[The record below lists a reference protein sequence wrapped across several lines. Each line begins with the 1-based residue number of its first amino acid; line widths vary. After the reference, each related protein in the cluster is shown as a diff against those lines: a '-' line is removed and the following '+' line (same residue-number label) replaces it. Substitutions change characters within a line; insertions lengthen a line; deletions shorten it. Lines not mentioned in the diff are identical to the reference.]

1 MNNVIMKIKENKEQI
16 VLAVVFGC
24 FPLICALVYS
34 LLDGHSISD
43 VYLPASYWN
52 DELFYFK
59 QVEAVVNYGLPQGWF
74 GFQEMH
80 GSVYPFAAWSPA
92 VLIPYII
99 WGCLF
104 GWGFMSP
111 IYANIV
117 YNMIAMVAFALLVR
131 PGRKQSFF
139 MLLLLAA
146 FAPYSRYLLSSMP
159 ETIYMSMGIWLAA
172 LAISQSRVDRTWKLV
187 AMFFICILITLA
199 RPYLILLMALPAWL
213 LIRKKRGT
221 GAVISLIIAAATAAG
236 YFVITNLC
244 SSPYFIPLIETD
256 WLNSMIDEGFMAGI
270 KTMYQIVR
278 EKLRLLITHH
288 LYRGF
293 QYGLLSGALHA
304 VAGTIAFLLGAR
316 VLCLQGL
323 KVWKKGERADYL
335 GEKREKECDFWLI
348 HFVITAGMLAA
359 IFLFY
364 PIADGAKHWMIFIV
378 VGIVWIAL
386 LKERFYVMKIVTLL
400 LCAYLFVVKAFAP
413 FDWQVPYDDGT
424 MRAEAEELGSQLE
437 ENMVL
442 AESEDRFDNTV
453 IWLASDMVNG
463 ESISAP
469 WGYLYMIPKGF
480 GINFCFQ
487 DYVMTNLEQLHSAYI
502 AVMPGGDVD
511 KALLERKAAV
521 VGEVEHMKVYRL
533 R

>member
-1 MNNVIMKIKENKEQI
+1 MKVMDLTMNKWLSKIKENRGQVI
-16 VLAVVFGC
+16 LTVIFGC
-24 FPLICALVYS
+24 FPLVCAFVYS
-34 LLDGHSISD
+34 LLYGHSISD

-59 QVEAVVNYGLPQGWF
+59 QVEAVVNFGLPQGWF

-92 VLIPYII
+92 VLIPYIV
-99 WGCLF
+99 WGWLF
-104 GWGFMSP
+104 GWEFLSP

-117 YNMIAMVAFALLVR
+117 YNMIAMVGFALLVK
-131 PGRKQSFF
+131 PGKKQSFF
-139 MLLLLAA
+139 LLTLLAA

-172 LAISQSRVDRTWKLV
+172 LAISQSREDRTWKLV

-213 LIRKKRGT
+213 LIRKKRKA
-221 GAVISLIIAAATAAG
+221 GAVILLVIAAVTAVG
-236 YFVITNLC
+236 YFVVTKLC

-256 WLNSMIDEGFMAGI
+256 WLNSMKDNGFLAGI
-270 KTMYQIVR
+270 KTMYRIVR
-278 EKLRLLITHH
+278 EKLELLITHH

-293 QYGLLSGALHA
+293 KYGLLSGALHA
-304 VAGTIAFLLGAR
+304 VAGTVAFLLGAR
-316 VLCLQGL
+316 GL
-323 KVWKKGERADYL
+323 WRLKKGWHKDNDHS
-335 GEKREKECDFWLI
+335 KEYHFWLI

-386 LKERFYVMKIVTLL
+386 LKERFYVMKIVTGL
-400 LCAYLFVVKAFAP
+400 LCAYLFIVKAFAP
-413 FDWQVPYDDGT
+413 FDWQVAYDDGT
-424 MRAEAEELGSQLE
+424 MMAEAKELGSQLE
-437 ENMVL
+437 DNMLLV
-442 AESEDRFDNTV
+442 ESEDRFDNTV
-453 IWLASDMVNG
+453 IWLASDIVNG
-463 ESISAP
+463 ESISTP

-487 DYVMTNLEQLHSAYI
+487 DYVMTHLNQLKSAYI

-511 KALLERKAAV
+511 KKLQDKDAAV
-521 VGEVEHMKVYRL
+521 VGEVEHMKVYKL